1 MEKVMLINAEEAI
14 VLAEEEDLAASVIG
28 GPWLVFKQSIPEAQA
43 KILVHAFNLILLSD
57 PGATVSDGEPT
68 ENQDGELDFDSLM
81 GRSDSFLPMQINNLL
96 VDEAVSLVNK
106 KLYVYEML
114 IDNTMTLLQGIGFT
128 LDEDYVTAE
137 MLPYLCKIGHFFYE
151 MQGYQ
156 DLLGL
161 ASALESQDIAP
172 VDRFL
177 LVLQRYLGEETD
189 MTNYEMLISDVSEV
203 TLKAIKDGI
212 EGEDVSVGIPDS
224 LIARVKNNLLAI
236 EGTLAYT
243 HIRSNGQLGGSM
255 DSFLS
260 FFHRELQPIQENL
273 EGESVLVYL
282 KELIGFYLI
291 SDVNNAQIKER
302 LLATAYEIIDNHLVL
317 VKAENLVNQLV
328 LTNE

>member
-14 VLAEEEDLAASVIG
+14 VMAEEEDLAASVIG
-28 GPWLVFKQSIPEAQA
+28 GPWVIFKQSIPEPQA
-43 KILVHAFNLILLSD
+43 KILVHAFNLILLSE
-57 PGATVSDGEPT
+57 PGTPEEGEP
-68 ENQDGELDFDSLM
+68 DIDSVM
-81 GRSDSFLPMQINNLL
+81 GRSTSFLPMQINNLL
-96 VDEAVSLVNK
+96 VDDAQSLVNK
-106 KLYVYEML
+106 KSYIYEML

-161 ASALESQDIAP
+161 AGVLESQDISP
-172 VDRFL
+172 VDRFM
-177 LVLQRYLGEETD
+177 LVLHRYLGEETD
-189 MTNYEMLISDVSEV
+189 MTNYEYLISDVSEV

-212 EGEDVSVGIPDS
+212 EGEDVTVGIPDA
-224 LIARVKNNLLAI
+224 LIARVKNNLLVI

-243 HIRSNGQLGGSM
+243 HIRSNGQLGGSL
-255 DSFLS
+255 DSFLN
-260 FFHRELQPIQENL
+260 FFHRELKQIQDNLDEEEN
-273 EGESVLVYL
+273 VLRYL

-291 SDVNNAQIKER
+291 SDVNNGQIKER
-302 LLATAYEIIDNHLVL
+302 LLATAYELIGNHLL
-317 VKAENLVNQLV
+317 LLKAEDLVNKLV

>member
-1 MEKVMLINAEEAI
+1 MEKVMLINAEEA
-14 VLAEEEDLAASVIG
+14 VVMSAEEDLAESVIG
-28 GPWLVFKQSIPEAQA
+28 GPWVIFKQSIPEPQA
-43 KILVHAFNLILLSD
+43 KILVHALNLILLSD
-57 PGATVSDGEPT
+57 PPGEP
-68 ENQDGELDFDSLM
+68 EGEPDMDSLM
-81 GRSDSFLPMQINNLL
+81 GRPTSFLPMQINNLL

-106 KLYVYEML
+106 KSYIYEML
-114 IDNTMTLLQGIGFT
+114 IDNTMTLLQGMGFT

-156 DLLGL
+156 DLIGLG
-161 ASALESQDIAP
+161 SALESMDIDP

-212 EGEDVSVGIPDS
+212 EGEDVTVGIPDA
-224 LIARVKNNLLAI
+224 LIARVKNNLLII

-255 DSFLS
+255 ESFLS
-260 FFHRELQPIQENL
+260 FFQRELAAIQENL
-273 EGESVLVYL
+273 EGESILLYL

-291 SDVNNAQIKER
+291 SDVNNGQIKER
-302 LLATAYEIIDNHLVL
+302 LLTTAYEMIDSHLLL
-317 VKAENLVNQLV
+317 VKAEELINKLV
-328 LTNE
+328 LNNE